1 MVNQTTLPVSTAV
14 TGVSGPPQGHWMPE
28 DFELLPEDDNRYELI
43 DGVLYMSTAPSYFHQ
58 WVVMNVHDYFG
69 VVVKK
74 SGLGFPAFAPIGVYL
89 PDGTRLQPDYLIV
102 LAQHSDMIHD
112 RRIHGAPDIVIEVL
126 SPGSDDY
133 DQRIKKAAYQRGG
146 VPEYAVIDPGARALY
161 HYRLESGV
169 YGEPVIY
176 GEGQTMTFAALPTIP
191 LAVSDLFAGSPDT
204 TL

>member
-1 MVNQTTLPVSTAV
+1 MSLMIPTPTNSPAIQ
-14 TGVSGPPQGHWMPE
+14 GPPQGHWTPE
-28 DFELLPEDDNRYELI
+28 DFEHLPEDDNRYELI
-43 DGVLYMSTAPSYFHQ
+43 DGVLYMSTAPSSFHQ
-58 WVVMNVHDYFG
+58 WIVRRLERLLGIPAEDE
-69 VVVKK
+69 
-74 SGLGFPAFAPIGVYL
+74 GLAIPYFAPIGVYL

-133 DQRIKKAAYQRGG
+133 DQRIKKAAYERGG

-161 HYRLESGV
+161 HYRLEHGV
-169 YGEPVIY
+169 YAEPVIY
-176 GEGQTMTFAALPTIP
+176 GEGQTMTFAALPTLP
-191 LAVSDLFAGSPDT
+191 LAISDLFAGSPDT